1 MSSSNVTDL
10 IKKNDCS
17 GCGACVCV
25 CPAKCLF
32 MKSDSEGFYYPHI
45 DDKTCIRCGKCLSV
59 CPVRSEPKTGDYSRR
74 VFLVQHKDDRI
85 RRESTSGGAFT
96 AIAEYVLQNGGVV
109 FGAGMDENFRVCHM
123 PAYNTEQLALFRNSK
138 YAQSDLG
145 DTFLKIQQYLLQ
157 GKKVLFSGTPCQVA
171 GLMNFLPDAGEDLI
185 TVDVVCRGIPSPLVF
200 EKYIDYQKKK
210 FGKFDKVLFRDKYAG
225 YTHTAM
231 SLYRDKVCLYHNGLE
246 YDPMLRLF
254 YKDMIC
260 RPVCSACRFKKIKR
274 CSDFTLWD
282 CFSVAEINRDFDDNK
297 GTTFVMLQSE
307 KAERIFEKI
316 QDTIRF
322 CEGNTESA
330 CTNTTE
336 MLQSISHDPKR
347 QAFFRDV
354 DSMPPEELF
363 RKWTPITLKV
373 RTNKF
378 LRNMLAKLGL
388 YYTVK
393 KFVAKLKK

>member
-1 MSSSNVTDL
+1 
-10 IKKNDCS
+10 
-17 GCGACVCV
+17 
-25 CPAKCLF
+25 
-32 MKSDSEGFYYPHI
+32 
-45 DDKTCIRCGKCLSV
+45 
-59 CPVRSEPKTGDYSRR
+59 
-74 VFLVQHKDDRI
+74 
-85 RRESTSGGAFT
+85 
-96 AIAEYVLQNGGVV
+96 
-109 FGAGMDENFRVCHM
+109 
-123 PAYNTEQLALFRNSK
+123 
-138 YAQSDLG
+138 
-145 DTFLKIQQYLLQ
+145 
-157 GKKVLFSGTPCQVA
+157 
-171 GLMNFLPDAGEDLI
+171 
-185 TVDVVCRGIPSPLVF
+185 
-200 EKYIDYQKKK
+200 
-210 FGKFDKVLFRDKYAG
+210 
-225 YTHTAM
+225 
-231 SLYRDKVCLYHNGLE
+231 
-246 YDPMLRLF
+246 
-254 YKDMIC
+254 MIC
-260 RPVCSACRFKKIKR
+260 RPVFSACRFKKIKR

-316 QDTIRF
+316 QNTIRF

-388 YYTVK
+388 YYTAK